1 MRAASILSVLLH
13 GLLLGVF
20 LLARTFDADHTKTKA
35 VMTVDLVELGTAT
48 TSPEA
53 ARLAAVPQQRAK
65 EIATRPAD
73 DAIPSAGGSVSPT
86 AKSTSRATRTAGTQT
101 ASISIQKAPKSKPTK
116 STIAQTD
123 ALSVRLQAL
132 ARLVVEP
139 SAVVPPSPDNQDGI
153 GLSNTTAATA
163 NSNRGLTATYSVRDF
178 IRAQV
183 LRRWYVGNQA
193 ATRNGW
199 SVAVHIR
206 LRPDGTVALA
216 EVVDIARYR
225 NNRGYYDFA
234 LSARNA
240 VELSSPL
247 AIPPGSYEI
256 AKDVTIEFD
265 ARQVQ

>member
-101 ASISIQKAPKSKPTK
+101 ASLSNQKAPKAALTKP
-116 STIAQTD
+116 TIAQAD
-123 ALSVRLQAL
+123 PLSVRLQAL
-132 ARLVVEP
+132 ARLVEP
-139 SAVVPPSPDNQDGI
+139 SAPLQPSPDNQDGM

-183 LRRWYVGNQA
+183 LRRWYVGNQT

-199 SVAVHIR
+199 SVTIHIR

-225 NNRGYYDFA
+225 NNRGYFDFA

-247 AIPPGSYEI
+247 SIPPGSYEI

-265 ARQVQ
+265 AREVQ